1 MEIKVAD
8 TVGQTFD
15 PDACRLGVHFF
26 EFIDQ
31 CLWLPLLK
39 CLHQAQTDGL
49 ALLGVKLNP
58 QDVVAGDR

>member
-26 EFIDQ
+26 EFIRINAYG
-31 CLWLPLLK
+31 CHCGNAFISP
-39 CLHQAQTDGL
+39 TDSL